1 MTDAHENTPAPE
13 PQDTAQPAAS
23 QPPAPQPDPPC
34 EPAQPVSSGLVVEQA
49 IFTSVP
55 SPMGRGYR
63 LVAAS
68 PGLTGDE
75 KREIT
80 QRSPSHGNLLDAS
93 ENGTGLS
100 SFALRGGRWCIL
112 CSWNA
117 ETEHSGRGGLRVH
130 TQAVVLERETYER
143 FGCNPL
149 TVAGTVASVVDP
161 SIIPKADSK
170 LAPLELPAELPSGS
184 SALLPGTPVT
194 PEAIDSIISI
204 VALLVADRKLLI
216 TGNADDAAALN
227 LIIELLPPALR
238 RSVGVTCGLR
248 FAPTRQAE
256 LVFSEARR
264 EELDR
269 ISRDHGYTCFAWG
282 SPPEFELSDELTM
295 WFGYARKIW
304 RIEGFSSLRRAYASM
319 GPDANVRIL
328 RQIGRLMID
337 IDRVPQTAPERIE
350 ALLEPHLPFQ
360 HQNDLQAALHMKL
373 MQVAE
378 TRRRVRQSLLPDVAI
393 TLP

>member
-1 MTDAHENTPAPE
+1 MTDAYENSPAPE
-13 PQDTAQPAAS
+13 PLEPAAAQPDAPAE
-23 QPPAPQPDPPC
+23 PPA
-34 EPAQPVSSGLVVEQA
+34 AGANGLAVEQA

-63 LVAAS
+63 LVASS

-80 QRSPSHGNLLDAS
+80 QRSPSHGNLIDAT

-100 SFALRGGRWCIL
+100 SFALRGGRWCVL
-112 CSWNA
+112 CTWNA
-117 ETEHSGRGGLRVH
+117 EAEHSGRGGLRVH
-130 TQAVVLERETYER
+130 TQAVVLEREVYDR

-149 TVAGTVASVVDP
+149 AVAATVASVVDP
-161 SIIPKADSK
+161 SLIPKADSK
-170 LAPLELPAELPSGS
+170 LPLLELPAQPPEDQ
-184 SALLPGTPVT
+184 SAGLPGTAVA

-204 VALLVADRKLLI
+204 VALLVGERKLVV
-216 TGNADDAAALN
+216 TGNADDATALN

-238 RSVGVTCGLR
+238 RSVSVTCGLR

-256 LVFSEARR
+256 LVFTEARR

-269 ISRDHGYTCFAWG
+269 IARDHGYYCFAWG
-282 SPPEFELSDELTM
+282 HPPEIELSEELTM

-304 RIEGFSSLRRAYASM
+304 RIEGLSSLRRAYASM
-319 GPDANVRIL
+319 GPDANARVL

-337 IDRVPQTAPERIE
+337 IDRVPQTAPERIDQ
-350 ALLEPHLPFQ
+350 LLEPHLPFER
-360 HQNDLQAALHMKL
+360 QNDLQTALHMKL
-373 MQVAE
+373 VQVADA
-378 TRRRVRQSLLPDVAI
+378 RRRVRQSLLPDVAI